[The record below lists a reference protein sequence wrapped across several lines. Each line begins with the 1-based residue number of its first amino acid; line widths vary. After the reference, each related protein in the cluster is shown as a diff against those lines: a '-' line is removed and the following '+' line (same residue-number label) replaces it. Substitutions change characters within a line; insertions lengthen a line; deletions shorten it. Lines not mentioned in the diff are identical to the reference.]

1 MEPLPPFTTEYNRG
15 AVLARSALSSY
26 FAEHFSEARMRSDCS
41 NRYRCAGFVV
51 VALLLVAAGAL
62 RPMSAGAAGAIA
74 VALPPDVAKGGFSYG
89 YANDKPDV
97 DTASARALELCK
109 STKDAANDPK
119 LRALCKVVQTYVNQC
134 VAVVMDPGAG
144 TPGVGWSVA
153 ADKRTAEAEAM
164 RKCQD
169 TAGADRR
176 AACVLSH
183 SDCDG
188 TAQ

>member
-1 MEPLPPFTTEYNRG
+1 
-15 AVLARSALSSY
+15 
-26 FAEHFSEARMRSDCS
+26 MRSDRS
-41 NRYRCAGFVV
+41 NRYRHAGLVV
-51 VALLLVAAGAL
+51 LTLLLVAVGAL
-62 RPMSAGAAGAIA
+62 RAMPAGAAGAIA

-89 YANDKPDV
+89 FANDKPDV
-97 DTASARALELCK
+97 NTASTRALELCQN
-109 STKDAANDPK
+109 TKDAANDPK
-119 LRALCKVVQTYVNQC
+119 LRALCKVVQSYVNQC
-134 VAVVMDPGAG
+134 VAVFMDPEAG